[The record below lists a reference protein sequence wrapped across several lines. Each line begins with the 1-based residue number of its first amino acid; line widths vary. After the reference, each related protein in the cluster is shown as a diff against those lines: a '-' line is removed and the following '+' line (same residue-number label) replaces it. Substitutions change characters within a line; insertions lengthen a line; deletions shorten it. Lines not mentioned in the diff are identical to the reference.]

1 MGMQSSKDV
10 EEFKEEVFKWAKMM
24 KTVDSVIEKW
34 VKCQK
39 DYIKLRPIF
48 LDSDDIKQALPE
60 ETKRFEKVDADFQ
73 SLMRD
78 AQDEPKVT
86 ECAGADGRE
95 ALLVELQSEINYCEK
110 QLNDYLEEKKKM
122 FPRFYF
128 VSNQALLEILSNGM
142 NPRIVDT
149 FLGDCFDGLKSINL
163 KPQDMSDKSPMQGRG
178 MFDKTDE
185 YVPFTENFICQG
197 AVETYLSALEIKMQ
211 DQLREILVDAK
222 ETTEEWLDKGKERE
236 VWLERYVSQLALLAT
251 QIVWTEETNRAFEDL
266 ESGSEGAMKENFE
279 LIKNRITKLIDR
291 VREDLS
297 SELRVKIITI
307 ITIDVHSRDVIE
319 MFVEKKIPSAEHFDW
334 LKQLKFYLENK
345 KEKKD
350 LFKSCE
356 SRICDWRTW
365 YTYEFVGN
373 TGRLVITPLT
383 DRCYITL
390 SQALNLSMGG
400 APAGPAGTGKTETTK
415 DLARALGL

>member
-1 MGMQSSKDV
+1 
-10 EEFKEEVFKWAKMM
+10 
-24 KTVDSVIEKW
+24 
-34 VKCQK
+34 
-39 DYIKLRPIF
+39 
-48 LDSDDIKQALPE
+48 
-60 ETKRFEKVDADFQ
+60 
-73 SLMRD
+73 
-78 AQDEPKVT
+78 
-86 ECAGADGRE
+86 
-95 ALLVELQSEINYCEK
+95 
-110 QLNDYLEEKKKM
+110 
-122 FPRFYF
+122 
-128 VSNQALLEILSNGM
+128 
-142 NPRIVDT
+142 
-149 FLGDCFDGLKSINL
+149 
-163 KPQDMSDKSPMQGRG
+163 
-178 MFDKTDE
+178 
-185 YVPFTENFICQG
+185 
-197 AVETYLSALEIKMQ
+197 
-211 DQLREILVDAK
+211 
-222 ETTEEWLDKGKERE
+222 
-236 VWLERYVSQLALLAT
+236 
-251 QIVWTEETNRAFEDL
+251 L